1 MSKFKTMKL
10 VSVFLVL
17 SMVIALLVMPMQA
30 TFYEYHGGSH
40 TESFS
45 RYNATGSVQAGDVD
59 IDAWTDATGNGDFT
73 GVSVSLSFCS
83 TLGGNTPY
91 SVDDYNEGSVY
102 ATAHVS
108 ASDVIDTDY
117 INPANGFTSC
127 HTVYGNRGNKNES
140 FYIGTSS

>member
-1 MSKFKTMKL
+1 MSKFKMKKL

-59 IDAWTDATGNGDFT
+59 IDAWTEAVGDNFSS
-73 GVSVSLSFCS
+73 VSVRLSFCS

-91 SVDDYNEGSVY
+91 SAEDYNEGPMY

-117 INPANGFTSC
+117 INPANGFTSH
-127 HTVYGNRGNKNES
+127 HTVYGAYGNADEE
-140 FYIGTSS
+140 FHIGTSS